1 MLTNS
6 NTRLLITY
14 DTQPIALQKADYIN
28 KLGLGGAMW
37 WELDADA
44 PEHTG
49 RNLVRTVKEA
59 LAGGLAWKENE
70 LDYPESSEFLAA
82 NYPLPMR
89 LALHGRAR
97 GCERGDGGPGV
108 GEEGEGVGR
117 G

>member
-1 MLTNS
+1 MRMSTDILISS

-44 PEHTG
+44 PEDTG

-59 LAGGLAWKENE
+59 LHGGLEWKENE
-70 LDYPESSEFLAA
+70 LEYPESSTFP
-82 NYPLPMR
+82 NR
-89 LALHGRAR
+89 NAR
-97 GCERGDGGPGV
+97 RNKGQA
-108 GEEGEGVGR
+108 
-117 G
+117 